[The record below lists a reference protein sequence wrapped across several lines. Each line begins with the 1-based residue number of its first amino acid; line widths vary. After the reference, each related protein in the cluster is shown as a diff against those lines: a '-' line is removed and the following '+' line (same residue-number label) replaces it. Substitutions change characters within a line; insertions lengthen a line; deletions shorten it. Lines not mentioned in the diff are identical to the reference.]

1 MNENFISLEDYQDQ
15 CYGEAKEKA
24 DSFRNKFKF
33 MIAPDVR
40 STIFYVITFGCG
52 ACFVAY
58 VMNGM
63 LCPMLL
69 GVVIFCY
76 VMLIHISGDVAHSQ
90 NYYWIVS
97 IVYKAKNAG
106 CRQRV

>member
-15 CYGEAKEKA
+15 CYEEAKEKA

-63 LCPMLL
+63 LCSLLL
-69 GVVIFCY
+69 GVVIFLLC
-76 VMLIHISGDVAHSQ
+76 
-90 NYYWIVS
+90 
-97 IVYKAKNAG
+97 NANTYFWQ
-106 CRQRV
+106 CSTQSKLLLDSAYCI